1 QIFWAGQ
8 SLVRQLRNSVPTR
21 RLVIR
26 LDEIL
31 RGAAD
36 ADIVLKGGDQLLVPD
51 RRQEVTV
58 IGEVQYATSHVY
70 DPGLTRAEY
79 ISKSGGT
86 TQRADP
92 KRTYVVRANGELV
105 TQSGG
110 RWFARDGSAGIKPG
124 DTIVVPLNL
133 NQPLAR

>member
-1 QIFWAGQ
+1 M
-8 SLVRQLRNSVPTR
+8 
-21 RLVIR
+21 IR

-31 RGAAD
+31 RGSAD
-36 ADIVLKGGDQLLVPD
+36 ADIVLKGGDELLVPD

-58 IGEVQYATSHVY
+58 LGEVQYATSHVY

-79 ISKSGGT
+79 ISKSGGP
-86 TQRADP
+86 TQRADS
-92 KRTYVVRANGELV
+92 KRIYVVRASGEVV

-110 RWFARDGSAGIKPG
+110 RWFARDASAGIRPG

-133 NQPLAR
+133 NQPLARWSAITQIVYNLAIAAAAVNSF